1 MIASLPE
8 LVKKHRG
15 QGVLVDSNLLLLL
28 FIGSYEKE
36 LIPKF
41 KRTDKFLI
49 EDFETLL
56 NFLNFFQQIVTT
68 PNVLTEVSNLANQ
81 LPEHTKAGFY
91 SLFHSLIAHWN
102 EQFISTS
109 RLLSD
114 AQLRILGIADLS
126 ISALAA
132 RPILVL
138 TDDFRLA
145 GKLQQRGLD
154 VVNFNHLR
162 SYIWE

>member
-1 MIASLPE
+1 MITSLAE
-8 LVKKHRG
+8 LVNKHRD

-28 FIGSYEKE
+28 FIGSYEKT
-36 LIPKF
+36 LISKF
-41 KRTDKFLI
+41 KRTEKFLI

-56 NFLNFFQQIVTT
+56 NFLSLFQQIVTT
-68 PNVLTEVSNLANQ
+68 PNVVTEVSNLANQ
-81 LPEHTKAGFY
+81 LPEHAKTGFYNLFY
-91 SLFHSLIAHWN
+91 SLIDRWN
-102 EQFISTS
+102 EQFTSTS

-126 ISALAA
+126 ISAVAA

-162 SYIWE
+162 SYLWE